1 MPSMIKSDRGWP
13 AKRLSLKFPTT
24 VVQTTTTT
32 IAIMVT
38 VAIQIITAIMARD
51 SSLSLAAMATTIT
64 IVWRAEMTSARSTGI
79 TNSVTIT
86 TITFAMICT

>member
-24 VVQTTTTT
+24 VVQTTTT